1 MWTVIIEVLCVFA
14 TVGEFLV
21 QPTTFTGLCAI
32 VVTTVASFT
41 IASHIMR

>member
-1 MWTVIIEVLCVFA
+1 MWTVIIEVLCVIA
-14 TVGEFLV
+14 TVGSFLV

-41 IASHIMR
+41 IASHFMR

>member
-1 MWTVIIEVLCVFA
+1 MWTVIIEVLCVIA
-14 TVGEFLV
+14 TVAKFLV

-41 IASHIMR
+41 IASHFMR

>member
-1 MWTVIIEVLCVFA
+1 MWAVIIEVLCVVVA
-14 TVGEFLV
+14 VGSFLV

-41 IASHIMR
+41 IASHFMR